1 MTSVS
6 VFSENDEKFC
16 SKIIYKEYIGGC
28 LLILV
33 SGIYG
38 YIVLVILILIISSTF
53 ILYLCVWFDL
63 MTLINYIDWIDMQD
77 PGVIGYFCSNHLAT
91 NSISHLRPSSKSVS
105 PAREDPVDPVP
116 NIQKQIKAGPHLV
129 PWIPVLCHW
138 GDAHAYS
145 C

>member
-53 ILYLCVWFDL
+53 ILYLCV
-63 MTLINYIDWIDMQD
+63 
-77 PGVIGYFCSNHLAT
+77 
-91 NSISHLRPSSKSVS
+91 
-105 PAREDPVDPVP
+105 
-116 NIQKQIKAGPHLV
+116 
-129 PWIPVLCHW
+129 
-138 GDAHAYS
+138 
-145 C
+145 